1 MNRCPLHTDQDTMV
15 PCLECGRY
23 FCRVCDPPSGA
34 GQYCPRCYQESLAD
48 LEEKSAPRMA
58 AVRGLFEAK
67 ERKEKPIKPKAGIR
81 PGPSAISRFTDKARS
96 AAASVPGLPARAGS
110 IAERAFR
117 EHFPLV
123 ISRVEKYGGEPP
135 LLKCWYKL
143 LAVVLSGAA
152 SWTLIAAW
160 THHRRA
166 WVSIVV
172 AFLVAAGTVW
182 SLGTRFG
189 LIVGLFAMALALLSL
204 AIGEVLVQALY
215 RYSVIKSLDLP
226 RIALSQAEYAGD
238 VYRRFVVNVVILRFL
253 PSAAVAFMVG
263 WWPVPKRPGWRGF
276 RISG

>member
-1 MNRCPLHTDQDTMV
+1 MNRCPLHPDQDTMV

-34 GQYCPRCYQESLAD
+34 GQYCPRCYRQSLAE
-48 LEEKSAPRMA
+48 LEEKRGPRMA
-58 AVRGLFEAK
+58 GVRGLFEAK
-67 ERKEKPIKPKAGIR
+67 ERKEKPVKPGAGIR
-81 PGPSAISRFTDKARS
+81 RGPSAISQFADKAKS
-96 AAASVPGLPARAGS
+96 AVATVPGLPARVVS
-110 IAERAFR
+110 LAERAFR

-123 ISRVEKYGGEPP
+123 IGRVEKYGGEPP
-135 LLKCWYKL
+135 LRKCWYKL

-160 THHRRA
+160 THHRWA

-189 LIVGLFAMALALLSL
+189 LMVGLFAMALALLSL
-204 AIGEVLVQALY
+204 ATGEVLVQALY
-215 RYSVIKSLDLP
+215 RYGVIKSLDLP
-226 RIALSQAEYAGD
+226 RIVLSQAGYAGN
-238 VYRRFVVNVVILRFL
+238 VYRSFVVNVVVLRFL

-263 WWPVPKRPGWRGF
+263 WWPIPKRLGWRGF